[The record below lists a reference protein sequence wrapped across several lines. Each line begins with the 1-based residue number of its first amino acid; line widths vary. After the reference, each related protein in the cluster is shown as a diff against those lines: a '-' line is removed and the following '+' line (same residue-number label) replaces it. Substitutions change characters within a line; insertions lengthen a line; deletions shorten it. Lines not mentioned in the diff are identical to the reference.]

1 MAEPLYLAQL
11 EANDPRA
18 PQGIE
23 RRFCCPFCGDG
34 KPRDGAHR
42 SLNVNTQ
49 SGAFVCQRCKESG
62 KLADFWEERP
72 TMKRRDFARQK
83 LQRATALPT
92 AATPPSEEAQIEAQ
106 AKAQR
111 LTAQLESARPLEGT
125 SGEKYLLGRGISV
138 AVADAA
144 GVQFCPD
151 WMKSEKWRG
160 CAAVIFSIRN
170 RAGDIVAAQGREIG
184 GAGKFSLGPKS
195 QGIFA
200 TAGAFDAKRFII
212 AEAPI
217 DALSLAVA
225 GFPAVALCGTSGPD
239 WLPKFC
245 YRRRVLLAFDADDAG
260 DDAAAALTSKLES
273 FGATC
278 ERLRPE
284 NGKDWNEI
292 LNVSGSDEIKRQ
304 IAALTWAEVQGR
316 SARYWQSKR
325 DNTNEHQEQNP

>member
-1 MAEPLYLAQL
+1 MPQRLYLAQL
-11 EANDPRA
+11 EAGDPRA
-18 PQGIE
+18 PQGTE

-34 KPRDGAHR
+34 KPRNSAHR

-49 SGAFVCQRCKESG
+49 TGAFVCQRCKARG

-72 TMKRRDFARQK
+72 QMNRRDFARQQ
-83 LQRATALPT
+83 LQRATALP
-92 AATPPSEEAQIEAQ
+92 AATPTNTPSDEAQ

-111 LTAQLESARPLEGT
+111 LTAQLESAQPLEGT
-125 SGEKYLLGRGISV
+125 SGADYLLGRGVSV
-138 AVADAA
+138 EVAEAA

-151 WMKSEKWRG
+151 WMKSAKWRG
-160 CAAVIFSIRN
+160 CAAVIFPIRD
-170 RAGDIVAAQGREIG
+170 RAGEIVAAQGREIG

-260 DDAAAALTSKLES
+260 DDAARALTPKLES
-273 FGATC
+273 FGAMC
-278 ERLRPE
+278 QRLRPE
-284 NGKDWNEI
+284 NGKDWNEV
-292 LNVSGSDEIKRQ
+292 LNVFGRDEIKRQ
-304 IAALTWAEVQGR
+304 IAAPTWAQVQER
-316 SARYWQSKR
+316 SARYWASKR
-325 DNTNEHQEQNP
+325 AQSDNQMEEIE

>member
-1 MAEPLYLAQL
+1 MPEPLYLAQL
-11 EANDPRA
+11 EAADPRA
-18 PQGIE
+18 PQGVE

-34 KPRDGAHR
+34 KARDAAHR

-49 SGAFVCQRCKESG
+49 NGAFVCQRCKESG

-72 TMKRRDFARQK
+72 QTNRRDFARQQ

-92 AATPPSEEAQIEAQ
+92 AATPPSDEAQIEAQ
-106 AKAQR
+106 AKADR

-125 SGEKYLLGRGISV
+125 SGAAYLLGRGVSV
-138 AVADAA
+138 EVASAA

-151 WMKSEKWRG
+151 WMKSPKWRG
-160 CAAVIFSIRN
+160 CAAVIFPIRN

-200 TAGAFDAKRFII
+200 TAGALDSKRLII

-225 GFPAVALCGTSGPD
+225 GCPAVALCGTSGPD

-260 DDAAAALTSKLES
+260 DDAARDLMPKLES

-284 NGKDWNEI
+284 GAKDWNEL
-292 LNVSGSDEIKRQ
+292 LNVSGSDEIRRQ
-304 IAALTWAEVQGR
+304 IAAPTVAEVHAR
-316 SARYWQSKR
+316 SARYWASKR
-325 DNTNEHQEQNP
+325 AENEQKEQI

>member
-1 MAEPLYLAQL
+1 MPEPLYLAQL
-11 EANDPRA
+11 EADDPRA
-18 PQGIE
+18 PKGIE

-49 SGAFVCQRCKESG
+49 NGAFVCQRCKASG
-62 KLADFWEERP
+62 KLADFWGDD
-72 TMKRRDFARQK
+72 TQTNRRDFARQR
-83 LQRATALPT
+83 LQRITAFPA
-92 AATPPSEEAQIEAQ
+92 AATPPSEEAQIETQ
-106 AKAQR
+106 AKADR
-111 LTAQLESARPLEGT
+111 LTAQLKSARPLEGT
-125 SGEKYLLGRGISV
+125 SGEKYLLGRGVSG

-151 WMKSEKWRG
+151 WMKSAKWRG
-160 CAAVIFSIRN
+160 CAAVVFPIRN

-184 GAGKFSLGPKS
+184 GAGKFSMGPKS

-260 DDAAAALTSKLES
+260 DDAARDLVPKLES

-278 ERLRPE
+278 QRLRP
-284 NGKDWNEI
+284 K
-292 LNVSGSDEIKRQ
+292 K
-304 IAALTWAEVQGR
+304 
-316 SARYWQSKR
+316 
-325 DNTNEHQEQNP
+325 

>member
-1 MAEPLYLAQL
+1 MPERLYLSQL
-11 EANDPRA
+11 EAFDPRA
-18 PQGIE
+18 PQGVE

-49 SGAFVCQRCKESG
+49 SGTFVCQRCKERG

-72 TMKRRDFARQK
+72 QINRRDFARQQ

-92 AATPPSEEAQIEAQ
+92 AATPAAPDDEAQ
-106 AKAQR
+106 AKADR
-111 LTAQLESARPLEGT
+111 LTAQLETARPLKGT
-125 SGEKYLLGRGISV
+125 AGEKYLLGRGVSV
-138 AVADAA
+138 EVAEAA

-151 WMKSEKWRG
+151 WMKSPKWRG
-160 CAAVIFSIRN
+160 CAAVVFPIRD
-170 RAGDIVAAQGREIG
+170 RAGEVVAAQGREIG

-195 QGIFA
+195 QGVFA
-200 TAGAFDAKRFII
+200 TAGALDAKRLII

-225 GFPAVALCGTSGPD
+225 GCPAVALCGTSSPN
-239 WLPKFC
+239 WLPMFC
-245 YRRRVLLAFDADDAG
+245 YRRRVLLALDADDAG
-260 DDAAAALTSKLES
+260 DDAAAALTPKLES

-284 NGKDWNEI
+284 GAKDWNEL
-292 LNVSGSDEIKRQ
+292 LNVSGSDEIRHQ
-304 IAALTWAEVQGR
+304 IAALTWAEVQAR
-316 SARYWQSKR
+316 SARYWKSKR
-325 DNTNEHQEQNP
+325 TF